1 MDDEI
6 DLTKV
11 FINLWEGKI
20 KIVSSAVIAL
30 LIALGFNFSS
40 PKPNFEATTEIKPL
54 SSVQLQPYNLLNSYD
69 FFKITPQK
77 LLSLYLEQLEYKTL
91 FVKAVDELGV
101 LQKSDF
107 ETVENYNNA
116 ILRFVSNIKILTPTN
131 DEKINPNDQN
141 RYHKIKFTYSDQEI
155 WKKMLYNFNAYS
167 EELTRQELS
176 KRFNQKLTIAK
187 QKKNFLL
194 EDIQVKKENV
204 KKDFDKKLEKFQIDQ
219 NFKLED
225 IRVQIENVFTD
236 YDKKILNRLAFLDE
250 QKQIARKLGVAKNT
264 IETQIFDTKN
274 GTVANFK
281 TDTPFYL
288 RGYEA
293 IEEEIK
299 LLKNRDDKR
308 LFINNLLELENK
320 KRALEQDK
328 TLERAELNKLYLEAL
343 LELENQERALKQ
355 DKTLERA
362 ENLFFKTP
370 LATKDNFVVVNLD
383 IEGTDFKVKNN
394 KITILIVALFIGG
407 FIGVFYVL
415 ISNAI
420 NNRKNNN

>member
-1 MDDEI
+1 MYYEI
-6 DLTKV
+6 DLTKT
-11 FINLWEGKI
+11 FLDLWEGKI
-20 KIVSSAVIAL
+20 KIISSAVIAL
-30 LIALGFNFSS
+30 LIALVFNFFSS
-40 PKPNFEATTEIKPL
+40 KPNFEATTEIKPI
-54 SSVQLQPYNLLNSYD
+54 SSFQSQPYNLFNSYD
-69 FFKITPQK
+69 FFKITPQY
-77 LLSLYLEQLEYKTL
+77 LLSLYLEQLEYKEL
-91 FVKAVDELGV
+91 FVKVVDELEV

-107 ETVENYNNA
+107 ESMDDYNNA
-116 ILRFVSNIKILTPTN
+116 ILRFVSNIEILPPTY
-131 DEKINPNDQN
+131 DEKTKPNDQ
-141 RYHKIKFTYSDQEI
+141 RKYHEIKFTYNDEEI
-155 WKKMLYNFNAYS
+155 WKKILFNFNAYN
-167 EELTRQELS
+167 EEFIRQELR
-176 KRFNQKLTIAK
+176 KRFNQNLSIAK
-187 QKKNFLL
+187 QKKNFSL

-225 IRVQIENVFTD
+225 IQVQIENVFTD
-236 YDKKILNRLAFLDE
+236 YDKKISNRLAFLDE

-274 GTVANFK
+274 GAVANFK

-320 KRALEQDK
+320 ERALEQDK
-328 TLERAELNKLYLEAL
+328 TLERAE
-343 LELENQERALKQ
+343 
-355 DKTLERA
+355 TLF
-362 ENLFFKTP
+362 LKTP
-370 LATKDNFVVVNLD
+370 LVTKDNFVVVNLD
-383 IEGTDFKVKNN
+383 IEGTDFKSKNN
-394 KITILIVALFIGG
+394 KITILIIALFIGG

-420 NNRKNNN
+420 KNRKNKKS